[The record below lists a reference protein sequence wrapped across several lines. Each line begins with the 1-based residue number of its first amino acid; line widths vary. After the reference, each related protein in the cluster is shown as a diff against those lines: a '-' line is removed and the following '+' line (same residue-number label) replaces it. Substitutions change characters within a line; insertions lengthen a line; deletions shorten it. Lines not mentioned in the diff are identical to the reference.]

1 MGCLS
6 DKTLKVDE
14 DNTRKENQDP
24 NVIQNLEEDR
34 EKEKEKIKQE
44 QELKDQKEKE
54 ELERIRKEQELKD
67 QKEKEELERIRKE
80 QELKELKEKEEKE
93 RLEKELKEK
102 EEKERLEKEKK
113 EKEED
118 KPNSKDTDEQSGN
131 EERSHNSTIP
141 SDPGKY
147 LDIHL
152 SIKKNNI
159 YVPDK
164 NSLER
169 FQRDGLKRH
178 NYYRKYHQAGPME
191 LTQKLNEYAQK
202 YAETL
207 AAKDIMQH
215 STHDAREKI
224 YGDWTGENLYY
235 YWSSESDSPING
247 AAAVD
252 SWYDEI
258 KDYDFKKG
266 KSKNGGVVGHFTQL
280 VWRDSTQL
288 GIGVAKSAK
297 NSIYVVANYHPGGN
311 FNSNELNNVFPESTE
326 PYTGQAPPAANT
338 QTNNEATTNE
348 ESGKEEKSHNSTIPS
363 DPELYLS
370 IPLNAKKNNIFVP
383 DAKNLERFQKD
394 GLKRHNYYRKYHNAP
409 PMELTQK
416 LNEYAQKYAETLAAK
431 DIMQHSTHDARE
443 KIYGDWTGENLYYFW
458 SSDKNITL
466 NGAAAVDSWYDEI
479 KDYDFKKGKSKNGGV
494 VGHFTQLVWKDSTQ
508 LGIGVAKSAKNSIYV
523 VANYHPG
530 GNFNSNELNNVFP
543 AKV

>member
-14 DNTRKENQDP
+14 DNARKENQDP

-34 EKEKEKIKQE
+34 EKEKEKEKIKQE

-118 KPNSKDTDEQSGN
+118 KPNSKDIDEQSGN

-178 NYYRKYHQAGPME
+178 NIQLMMQEKKFME
-191 LTQKLNEYAQK
+191 IGL
-202 YAETL
+202 
-207 AAKDIMQH
+207 
-215 STHDAREKI
+215 EKI
-224 YGDWTGENLYY
+224 YIIIGQVNRILQLTEQLQL
-235 YWSSESDSPING
+235 I
-247 AAAVD
+247 
-252 SWYDEI
+252 
-258 KDYDFKKG
+258 
-266 KSKNGGVVGHFTQL
+266 VGTM
-280 VWRDSTQL
+280 
-288 GIGVAKSAK
+288 K
-297 NSIYVVANYHPGGN
+297 
-311 FNSNELNNVFPESTE
+311 
-326 PYTGQAPPAANT
+326 
-338 QTNNEATTNE
+338 
-348 ESGKEEKSHNSTIPS
+348 
-363 DPELYLS
+363 
-370 IPLNAKKNNIFVP
+370 
-383 DAKNLERFQKD
+383 
-394 GLKRHNYYRKYHNAP
+394 
-409 PMELTQK
+409 
-416 LNEYAQKYAETLAAK
+416 
-431 DIMQHSTHDARE
+431 
-443 KIYGDWTGENLYYFW
+443 
-458 SSDKNITL
+458 
-466 NGAAAVDSWYDEI
+466 
-479 KDYDFKKGKSKNGGV
+479 
-494 VGHFTQLVWKDSTQ
+494 
-508 LGIGVAKSAKNSIYV
+508 
-523 VANYHPG
+523 
-530 GNFNSNELNNVFP
+530 
-543 AKV
+543 